1 MVKNIPQLTKSEIS
15 RLSEKFNVAG
25 TLAHWTDT
33 ERARLFT
40 EAEARAERQR
50 VERQARQDAILRRYD
65 RPSPQSVEYALNGL
79 AVLLWLGV
87 AFMLAGALVAWVA
100 G

>member
-1 MVKNIPQLTKSEIS
+1 M
-15 RLSEKFNVAG
+15 
-25 TLAHWTDT
+25 TLAN
-33 ERARLFT
+33 RLFT
-40 EAEARAERQR
+40 ELPRREASAAAERA
-50 VERQARQDAILRRYD
+50 ARQDAILRRYD